1 MRGFISELS
10 LIHYSIILS
19 LCQYH
24 IFDYYSFVYIL
35 KIKKWS
41 PPTSFSFFKIVL
53 TIQGLGLIFYVI
65 MKDKKKKQNWEQQLH
80 RMSSSFLIIYTPKEF
95 FNNMCL
101 LDKNVISDILN
112 MDILI

>member
-1 MRGFISELS
+1 MQGFISELS

-65 MKDKKKKQNWEQQLH
+65 MKDKKKNKTGNN
-80 RMSSSFLIIYTPKEF
+80 SSTECLQAFWLYTPQ
-95 FNNMCL
+95 
-101 LDKNVISDILN
+101 KNFSIICASSTK
-112 MDILI
+112 M